1 MAKTLSGQKRDCMQ
15 SKSAE
20 AISLQSVID
29 YSVAALKDAFIARI
43 TAENNVIHIDFV
55 SGEKFTFTVASV

>member
-1 MAKTLSGQKRDCMQ
+1 MVKTLSETDINTAE
-15 SKSAE
+15 SE